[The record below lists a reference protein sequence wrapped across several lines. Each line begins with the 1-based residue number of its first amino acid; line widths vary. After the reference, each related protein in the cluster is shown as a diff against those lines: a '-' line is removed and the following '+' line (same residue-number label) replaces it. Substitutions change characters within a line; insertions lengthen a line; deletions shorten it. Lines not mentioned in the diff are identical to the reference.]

1 MAQVFFI
8 TSIRYSFVTIW
19 EISNKRARELSPN
32 LKELKHHCKLFQFTL
47 PFPFSYQ
54 KYTRYFTNLKN
65 CMEALSTNNTPTDK
79 EKIEK
84 NSNVFSLAQSLSRFR
99 RVSHEFCLRLL
110 RRGGGGRP
118 LSKFD
123 QPRKQHDGRPITR

>member
-8 TSIRYSFVTIW
+8 TSVRYSFVTIW
-19 EISNKRARELSPN
+19 EISNKRARESSPN

-47 PFPFSYQ
+47 HFSFSYQ
-54 KYTRYFTNLKN
+54 IYTRYCKSQNS
-65 CMEALSTNNTPTDK
+65 MNNTPIPNK

-84 NSNVFSLAQSLSRFR
+84 NSHIFSLAQSLSRFR

-110 RRGGGGRP
+110 IREEEEDALSRNSISRGSSTTADR
-118 LSKFD
+118 
-123 QPRKQHDGRPITR
+123 